1 MMWRFLR
8 WGALIFFGTLYLF
21 LFYALNFLRPSEYI
35 GCDVYTKEM
44 NGGVHAF
51 AGKNYRIEL
60 CGIHGHTGLS
70 NSGSD
75 DAVHLKVFAMDGAL
89 LVERFFTPLSGM
101 SSAMQLKYGDD
112 FLMYRYETADMN
124 QQEKITMPPSRW
136 EWVRA
141 RLPRMWP

>member
-8 WGALIFFGTLYLF
+8 WGALIFFGALYLF

-51 AGKNYRIEL
+51 AGKDFRVEL

-89 LVERFFTPLSGM
+89 LVERFFNPGGM
-101 SSAMQLKYGDD
+101 VLPIEYGDD
-112 FLMYRYETADMN
+112 YLTYWYVTAHTD

-136 EWVRA
+136 EWIRA

>member
-8 WGALIFFGTLYLF
+8 WGALIFFGALYLF

-75 DAVHLKVFAMDGAL
+75 DAVRLKVFAMDGAL

-124 QQEKITMPPSRW
+124 QQEEITMPPSRW
-136 EWVRA
+136 EWIRA

>member
-1 MMWRFLR
+1 MIWKFFR
-8 WGALIFFGTLYLF
+8 WGVLVFFVSLYLI

-35 GCDVYTKEM
+35 GCDVYTKDM

-51 AGKNYRIEL
+51 AGKDYRVEL
-60 CGIHGHTGLS
+60 CGIHGHTGVS
-70 NSGSD
+70 DSGSD
-75 DAVHLKVFAMDGAL
+75 DAVHLKVFAMDGEL
-89 LVERFFTPLSGM
+89 LAERFFNPGGM
-101 SSAMQLKYGDD
+101 VLPIKYGDD
-112 FLMYRYETADMN
+112 SLMYWYVTAHAD